1 MDFASSEDDIIAV
14 DANEDDDDD
23 DDGDDTDA
31 GSGLILSYNMLYDI
45 INIKSDMV
53 YIRCEN
59 YLIIFYFVNQNISY
73 SR

>member
-31 GSGLILSYNMLYDI
+31 GSGLILPKNMLYDI
-45 INIKSDMV
+45 INIKSDIV
-53 YIRCEN
+53 YM
-59 YLIIFYFVNQNISY
+59 
-73 SR
+73 

>member
-31 GSGLILSYNMLYDI
+31 GSGLILSNNMLYDI
-45 INIKSDMV
+45 INIKSDIV
-53 YIRCEN
+53 
-59 YLIIFYFVNQNISY
+59 
-73 SR
+73 